1 MADKESDK
9 QSWKIRSSK
18 ELKDS
23 LSGPF
28 PLQKDGISE
37 APLTSGVYLLGSS
50 EKSCIY
56 IGRSEI
62 NLRDRIRNHFPD
74 NEKDPSLKENTPDHF
89 YYVQTYSLREAY
101 ELECR
106 WYHELKP
113 ICNIKHP
120 PKPYPL
126 VCPICKE

>member
-1 MADKESDK
+1 MAGKESDK
-9 QSWKIRSSK
+9 TLLKSNRIKK
-18 ELKDS
+18 LKDS
-23 LSGPF
+23 LLGPF
-28 PLQKDGISE
+28 PLSKDSISE
-37 APLTSGVYLLGSS
+37 APLSSGVYLLGSS
-50 EKSCIY
+50 EKPYIY
-56 IGRSEI
+56 VGRSEI
-62 NLRDRIRNHFPD
+62 NLRDKIRNHFPD
-74 NEKDPSLKENTPDHF
+74 NEKDSSLQENAPDHF
-89 YYVQTYSLREAY
+89 YYAQTFSLREAY